1 VSLNP
6 LAWPVYRRLRFG
18 RPIIIV
24 SGLPRSGTSMM
35 MTMLAAG
42 GLEVVTDRV
51 READESNPNGYFE
64 LERVLTLDK
73 DADKGWLR
81 EARGRAVK
89 IISAL
94 LPHVPAANNYRVIF
108 MHRELQEVIASQN
121 AMLVRRGGPAGT
133 AEDDE
138 RMRGLFEAHL
148 RKIRGL
154 IERRAGF
161 EVLHLDYGEVV
172 RQPLVEARRVA
183 AFLGGGLD
191 ARRMAEAVDPALH
204 RNRLD

>member
-1 VSLNP
+1 
-6 LAWPVYRRLRFG
+6 
-18 RPIIIV
+18 
-24 SGLPRSGTSMM
+24 MM

-42 GLEVVTDRV
+42 GLEVMTDRV

-73 DADKGWLR
+73 GGDKGWLR

-94 LPHVPAANNYRVIF
+94 LPHVPETNDYKVIF
-108 MHRELQEVIASQN
+108 MHRDLGEVIASQN
-121 AMLVRRGGPAGT
+121 AMLVRRGEAAGT
-133 AEDDE
+133 PRDDD
-138 RMRGLFEAHL
+138 RMRGLFEAHV
-148 RKIRGL
+148 RKVRGT
-154 IERRAGF
+154 IERRHGF
-161 EVLHLDYGEVV
+161 DVLHVHYRDVV
-172 RQPLVEARRVA
+172 RQPLVEAQRIA

-204 RNRLD
+204 RNRSD